1 MALVRGDGGL
11 EEGCV
16 ETVEGSKVLQSEGTV
31 LFIFPRGPGP
41 PDHLVSSRD
50 AAVSRDANPILGVDG
65 FFRLKLHS
73 CAAVRA
79 APRAGLLIIAS
90 QTSSVKISPRL

>member
-1 MALVRGDGGL
+1 MEGASKDAWQTNTPQPSKKDRTYVKIDAFACSTPEAVAVALVRGDGWL

-50 AAVSRDANPILGVDG
+50 AAVS
-65 FFRLKLHS
+65 
-73 CAAVRA
+73 
-79 APRAGLLIIAS
+79 
-90 QTSSVKISPRL
+90 

>member
-1 MALVRGDGGL
+1 MEGASKDAWQTNTPQPSKKDRTYVKIDAFARPTPGAVAVALVRGDGGL

-50 AAVSRDANPILGVDG
+50 AAVS
-65 FFRLKLHS
+65 
-73 CAAVRA
+73 
-79 APRAGLLIIAS
+79 
-90 QTSSVKISPRL
+90 

>member
-16 ETVEGSKVLQSEGTV
+16 EMVEGSKVLQSEGTV
-31 LFIFPRGPGP
+31 LFIPRGPGP

-50 AAVSRDANPILGVDG
+50 AAVS
-65 FFRLKLHS
+65 
-73 CAAVRA
+73 
-79 APRAGLLIIAS
+79 
-90 QTSSVKISPRL
+90 

>member
-31 LFIFPRGPGP
+31 LYFHADR
-41 PDHLVSSRD
+41 DHQTTS
-50 AAVSRDANPILGVDG
+50 
-65 FFRLKLHS
+65 FLHATPQFLDFLS
-73 CAAVRA
+73 GQASAVRN
-79 APRAGLLIIAS
+79 PRRFVDR
-90 QTSSVKISPRL
+90 QT